1 MGAEFST
8 LTVEKDENPNI
19 TNRFFVKI
27 DKETSVVVYTNP
39 PNETY
44 SKPSS
49 SFRFTKGDD
58 LMFCL
63 NALKHAGFH
72 PYKSNGI
79 DAGFSFIG
87 EENTFPKMAAM
98 KAILGPGD
106 KTCFWNAITATLNIP
121 NKCLTFEEIEN
132 LFSEIK
138 RDNTIQPVFT
148 KNEEDFPVIPNSR
161 TSSPTPTLVKEENS
175 ADVVVNAPVD
185 AVVNAPAD
193 AVVDA
198 PAVVNAPA
206 DAVVDAPVDA
216 VVDAPVDAVVD
227 AHTDVP
233 PPVIVNGMPMVLPT
247 YIPVNGVMSE
257 FNTITNKVM
266 VYIGNDPVWLTLSH
280 KNE

>member
-1 MGAEFST
+1 MYITCERFAKMGAEFST

-19 TNRFFVKI
+19 KNRFFVKI
-27 DKETSVVVYTNP
+27 DKETIVVVYTNP

-49 SFRFTKGDD
+49 SLRFTKGDG
-58 LMFCL
+58 LMFCRL

-79 DAGFSFIG
+79 GAGFSFIVEEGVKTQTFYNMHEMKKTVNG
-87 EENTFPKMAAM
+87 E
-98 KAILGPGD
+98 
-106 KTCFWNAITATLNIP
+106 TCYWNPDTKTLNIP
-121 NKCLTFEEIEN
+121 NKCLTFEEIKK

-175 ADVVVNAPVD
+175 D
-185 AVVNAPAD
+185 D

-198 PAVVNAPA
+198 PADAPA
-206 DAVVDAPVDA
+206 
-216 VVDAPVDAVVD
+216 D

-247 YIPVNGVMSE
+247 YTYIPVNGMMSQ

-266 VYIGNDPVWLTLSH
+266 VYIGNDPVWLPLSH